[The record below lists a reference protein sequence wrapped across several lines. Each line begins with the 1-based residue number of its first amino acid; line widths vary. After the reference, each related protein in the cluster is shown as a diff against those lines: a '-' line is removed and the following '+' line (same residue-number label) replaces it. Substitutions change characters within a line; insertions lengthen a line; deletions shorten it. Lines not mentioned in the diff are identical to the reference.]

1 MKRLLLFCL
10 LISSTFAAQ
19 AQISQLVSLGLIV
32 GVNAATKDRT
42 QKADQ
47 YVSYANYHGEQLSQK
62 RTPTDKLPS
71 KGGSQIAALEQ
82 FLAGRYAAMLA
93 DDTSPILDGNQEANF
108 IAVQHPVTTARPT
121 WNLAPYTAEMD
132 FYRREDTRRWQARQV
147 LAQQQQYRQQR
158 KDEAR
163 RDSLERVALHRI
175 WSADSIRS
183 AVMVR
188 MDAQV
193 DSVERVHAVALAA
206 APKPAAVTRAVAT
219 RARTTS
225 THATVTKKKVVAVK
239 RSTGPTVYYC
249 ASGNTVKYHASSGC
263 RGLSRCGASVDPIS
277 LREAQQSMDPC
288 KWCY

>member
-1 MKRLLLFCL
+1 MKRLLLLCL
-10 LISSTFAAQ
+10 LLNSTFAAQ
-19 AQISQLVSLGLIV
+19 AQISQLISLGLMV
-32 GVNAATKDRT
+32 GVSAATKDRT

-47 YVSYANYHGEQLSQK
+47 YVTQVTYHGQQLSQK
-62 RTPTDKLPS
+62 RTPADKLTS
-71 KGGSQIAALEQ
+71 KGGVQIAAMEQ
-82 FLAGRYAAMLA
+82 FLAGRYAVLLA

-108 IAVQHPVTTARPT
+108 IAVQSPITANRST
-121 WNLAPYTAEMD
+121 WNQAPYSAEMD

-158 KDEAR
+158 RDEAR
-163 RDSLERVALHRI
+163 RDSLERVALRRI
-175 WSADSIRS
+175 WSADSMRS
-183 AVMVR
+183 AAIVR

-193 DSVERVHAVALAA
+193 DSIERVHAVALAA
-206 APKPAAVTRAVAT
+206 APNPAMATRAVAT

-239 RSTGPTVYYC
+239 HSTGPTVYYC

-263 RGLSRCGASVDPIS
+263 RGLARCGASVDPIS

>member
-1 MKRLLLFCL
+1 MATRRP
-10 LISSTFAAQ
+10 IS
-19 AQISQLVSLGLIV
+19 
-32 GVNAATKDRT
+32 
-42 QKADQ
+42 
-47 YVSYANYHGEQLSQK
+47 
-62 RTPTDKLPS
+62 LPYS
-71 KGGSQIAALEQ
+71 S
-82 FLAGRYAAMLA
+82 
-93 DDTSPILDGNQEANF
+93 
-108 IAVQHPVTTARPT
+108 PVTANRST
-121 WNLAPYTAEMD
+121 WNQAPYSAEMD

-158 KDEAR
+158 RDEAR
-163 RDSLERVALHRI
+163 RDSLERVALRRI
-175 WSADSIRS
+175 WSADSMRS

-206 APKPAAVTRAVAT
+206 APKPAMATRAVAT

-263 RGLSRCGASVDPIS
+263 RGLWPAVVPALILSVCVKPSSRWTHASGAIKRS
-277 LREAQQSMDPC
+277 LLP
-288 KWCY
+288 